1 MQEASNQKAIQQR
14 MGAEPYMRPTTNTQK
29 YVGAGIE
36 FGADPLN
43 LVGLP
48 ARVGTGAL
56 SVARQVAP
64 TAVGGFTAGIAS
76 EAGGE
81 VGKELGGTTGQVIG
95 GVTGALASGFGA
107 VKLVEKVLGAGKTAA
122 VSLKDLDLNELAS
135 IEGTSRAQDLVKQ
148 AFEADPRF
156 KERLNGLK
164 ERLAIVDP
172 KFNTVAAAGV
182 DNIAFRTALEN
193 EAKTNIQF
201 AGELNMF
208 YEDLRKAVKDKAAVL
223 YPQATGNLPVQS
235 QKSAIAERNYAQQI
249 SAIDK
254 RLGDISYNLSLG
266 TDVAPLVRGQEAQKL
281 TIAKEKAVSAIIS
294 PQYEDVLSQ
303 ASKQGA
309 MLPANE
315 TQVVLDAANNLF
327 RDDPWAKEAPLLKL
341 VRAQENKFKAL
352 RGPSEAP
359 NTIGGMLPAVRQS
372 DRSAGLDITS
382 LDSLKRRVAE
392 DIRNVSSNTTRDKLK
407 LFQQTVDEA
416 LNRVETAA
424 GQTSV
429 KFRGEDVPFGEAMKR
444 LDTDYYEQVGIPFRN
459 SDAIQKISSQ
469 EYAEKI
475 GTQLATSPTSITSF
489 LKVAGEEGVSIAEN
503 AVMSKIYQKAI
514 DPKTGLL
521 NRNKLELM
529 LTKDSQN
536 GGFRDILAE
545 VPALKGRL
553 DESAFKMDTLIGEK
567 QALDAAAEAKRIE
580 LGSGFLKDYEAGGI
594 DSVVNK
600 MIGSSSKGYI
610 NKLKMDINNFP
621 VDERISVTTALRNGL
636 VNKMIDSSDPLSF
649 VTNNKQAL
657 TTVFGPAHVKNLE
670 ALADVQRMATAID
683 VNKLPISSTAL
694 REMSAL
700 ERVAQGVPLKKITGI
715 LVNQI
720 ASTFNKGFRLLSLIG
735 QANLDNA
742 TREAHRKLFM
752 DPNGLDATIKASSK
766 IMTKNGKEMTIKDII
781 KPSDVA
787 DLATSMMM
795 NLGRT
800 GVVGS
805 QVGASES
812 TVMPQEEGDVYEYVP

>member
-1 MQEASNQKAIQQR
+1 
-14 MGAEPYMRPTTNTQK
+14 
-29 YVGAGIE
+29 
-36 FGADPLN
+36 
-43 LVGLP
+43 
-48 ARVGTGAL
+48 
-56 SVARQVAP
+56 
-64 TAVGGFTAGIAS
+64 
-76 EAGGE
+76 
-81 VGKELGGTTGQVIG
+81 
-95 GVTGALASGFGA
+95 
-107 VKLVEKVLGAGKTAA
+107 
-122 VSLKDLDLNELAS
+122 
-135 IEGTSRAQDLVKQ
+135 
-148 AFEADPRF
+148 
-156 KERLNGLK
+156 
-164 ERLAIVDP
+164 
-172 KFNTVAAAGV
+172 
-182 DNIAFRTALEN
+182 
-193 EAKTNIQF
+193 
-201 AGELNMF
+201 
-208 YEDLRKAVKDKAAVL
+208 
-223 YPQATGNLPVQS
+223 
-235 QKSAIAERNYAQQI
+235 
-249 SAIDK
+249 
-254 RLGDISYNLSLG
+254 
-266 TDVAPLVRGQEAQKL
+266 
-281 TIAKEKAVSAIIS
+281 
-294 PQYEDVLSQ
+294 
-303 ASKQGA
+303 
-309 MLPANE
+309 
-315 TQVVLDAANNLF
+315 
-327 RDDPWAKEAPLLKL
+327 
-341 VRAQENKFKAL
+341 
-352 RGPSEAP
+352 
-359 NTIGGMLPAVRQS
+359 
-372 DRSAGLDITS
+372 
-382 LDSLKRRVAE
+382 
-392 DIRNVSSNTTRDKLK
+392 
-407 LFQQTVDEA
+407 
-416 LNRVETAA
+416 
-424 GQTSV
+424 
-429 KFRGEDVPFGEAMKR
+429 MKR

-800 GVVGS
+800 GVVGA